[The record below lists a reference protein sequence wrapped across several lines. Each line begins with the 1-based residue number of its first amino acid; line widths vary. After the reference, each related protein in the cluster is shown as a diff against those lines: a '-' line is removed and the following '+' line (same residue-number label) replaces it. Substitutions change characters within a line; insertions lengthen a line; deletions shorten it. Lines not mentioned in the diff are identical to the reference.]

1 MLELPP
7 LPGVRRL
14 EILGE
19 VPDLSDLKLPKRSQ
33 ELVDLVETLEG
44 RATDAEE
51 RVTAALERLKFG
63 EEQREAAIARDT
75 VKLDSRAATLD
86 QQEAEITQQAA
97 TAVSHQ
103 RAEIEKQRQET
114 IDWKRKVEE
123 QVSRDEATA
132 RALIEDKLRGFE
144 FVGEAW
150 ADYERG
156 VAAAQ
161 SRALRSKSH
170 PALKAAEVVR
180 AKGEEVALA
189 TRRAKAAEWTV
200 ALYEYHLPWIT
211 DLRDQA
217 EQEAYIGA
225 AEEQGDRLAREDPV
239 SRFLSREEFS
249 ALPEGERN
257 QRALDRY
264 LRSRKSPWQ
273 LGRDYE
279 RYVGYLREQAGF
291 TVTYHGIEKGLED
304 LGRDVLAERDGSVEV
319 IQCKRW
325 AQAKTIHEKHV
336 FQLYG
341 TMVLARLENP
351 DKEISGTFTTTTGLS
366 SKARE
371 VAGYLDIKVEEQF
384 PLKDYP
390 RIKCNIGR
398 RGEERIYHLPFDQ
411 QYDSTLIEP
420 ERGERYVS
428 TVAEAEAGAFRRA
441 WRWRGASNS

>member
-1 MLELPP
+1 MLELPS
-7 LPGVRRL
+7 LPRICRL
-14 EILGE
+14 EILGK

-51 RVTAALERLKFG
+51 RVNAALERLKFG
-63 EEQREAAIARDT
+63 EEQREAAIVRDT
-75 VKLDSRAATLD
+75 AKLDSRAATLD
-86 QQEAEITQQAA
+86 QREAEITQQAA
-97 TAVSHQ
+97 DAVSHQ

-114 IDWKRKVEE
+114 IEWKRNVEA

-150 ADYERG
+150 ADYHRA

-170 PALKAAEVVR
+170 PALKAAEVVK
-180 AKGEEVALA
+180 AKGEEVAQA
-189 TRRAKAAEWTV
+189 SRRAKAAEWTV
-200 ALYEYHLPWIT
+200 ALYEHHLPWISE
-211 DLRDQA
+211 LRDQA
-217 EQEAYIGA
+217 EQEAYINA
-225 AEEQGDRLAREDPV
+225 TDEQAVRPASEDPA

-249 ALPEGERN
+249 ALSEGERN

-279 RYVGYLREQAGF
+279 RYVGYLREQDGF

-304 LGRDVLAERDGSVEV
+304 LGRDVLAERDGAIEV

-351 DKEISGTFTTTTGLS
+351 DKQISGTFTTTTALS
-366 SKARE
+366 PKARE
-371 VAGYLDIKVEEQF
+371 VAGYLEIRIEEGL
-384 PLKDYP
+384 PLSDYP
-390 RIKCNIGR
+390 KIKCNIGR
-398 RGEERIYHLPFDQ
+398 RGDERIYHLPFDQ
-411 QYDSTLIEP
+411 QYDSTMIEP
-420 ERGERYVS
+420 DRGERYVS
-428 TVAEAEAGAFRRA
+428 TVAEAEADGFRRA
-441 WRWRGASNS
+441 WRWRGAGGN